1 MPEDTK
7 ETPGQDQSIQIPVQD
22 PLAAPAPKPLSPD
35 DDPNLKLQSIIAR
48 RNKPENKEEEKKSED
63 KKEEKPKGDPARVSG
78 LIGKALGFK
87 QPEEKKEETKEEP
100 EDGEKKTEDK
110 KEDQAKKD
118 EKDAESRKTI
128 VKPKKSTPQP
138 AAIDVSRIA
147 TAAATAA
154 VKAISP
160 DAKVVHGREDSKIE
174 EALKGDDLH
183 EYEVAKYMADLNP
196 KFKDAPKIVLEHIKK
211 AEAYASSWE
220 KENKGKVFDP
230 NDDEHDDFFSAL
242 QKPWSDHEFRNAEM
256 EIAAERVSA
265 RNNRQSET
273 KLKELETENARIAIT
288 PVIERTFT
296 AAAGLLARKIGDDV
310 HEKIVKNTFEKFAEE
325 DPLTANALAG
335 AIGPLQPIIEAAIQ
349 LDDPKGR
356 FKFDPKNQVHLEWN
370 RIMLEKES
378 ELSGTEDG
386 NGRTMATRA
395 EYAQMTQG
403 QRAKHWY
410 LTTEHLIE
418 SLVDDAADSARKY
431 IDSEKE
437 RVKKM
442 AIAMGFVPKDD
453 RQASKSKSDTT
464 KKAQEKTSDDD
475 QSVVTKPVSPAT
487 GGSAKIDDKSTGNS
501 SGAKTLLEKTA
512 NILFN
517 R

>member
-7 ETPGQDQSIQIPVQD
+7 EIPGQDQSIQIPVQD

-48 RNKPENKEEEKKSED
+48 RNKPDNKEEDKKIED
-63 KKEEKPKGDPARVSG
+63 KKDEKPKGDPAKVSG

-87 QPEEKKEETKEEP
+87 QTEDKKEESD
-100 EDGEKKTEDK
+100 DGEKKTEDK
-110 KEDQAKKD
+110 KEDREKKD
-118 EKDAESRKTI
+118 EKDTESKKTI
-128 VKPKKSTPQP
+128 VKPKKTPTQP
-138 AAIDVSRIA
+138 AAIDVSKIA

-160 DAKVVHGREDSKIE
+160 DAKVVRGREESKIE
-174 EALKGDDLH
+174 ETLKGDDLH
-183 EYEVAKYMADLNP
+183 EYEVAKYMADLSP
-196 KFKDAPKIVLEHIKK
+196 KFKDAPKIVLDHIKK
-211 AEAYASSWE
+211 ADAYASNWE

-230 NDDEHDDFFSAL
+230 NDDEHDEFFSAL
-242 QKPWSDHEFRNAEM
+242 HKPWSDHEFRNAEI
-256 EIAAERVSA
+256 EIAAERVSE
-265 RNNRQSET
+265 RKNRQSET
-273 KLKELETENARIAIT
+273 KFKELETENARIALT

-296 AAAGLLARKIGDDV
+296 AAAGLLAKKIGDDV
-310 HEKIVKNTFEKFAEE
+310 HEKIIKNTFDKFAEE
-325 DPLTANALAG
+325 DPVTANALAVS
-335 AIGPLQPIIEAAIQ
+335 IGPLQPIIEAAIQ

-356 FKFDPKNQVHLEWN
+356 FQFDPKNQTHLEWN

-386 NGRTMATRA
+386 KGRTMVSRG
-395 EYAQMTQG
+395 EYAQMAQG

-418 SLVDDAADSARKY
+418 SLVEDAADSVRKY

-437 RVKKM
+437 KVKKM

-453 RQASKSKSDTT
+453 KQASKPKSEAT
-464 KKAQEKTSDDD
+464 KKAQEKAAEED
-475 QSVVTKPVSPAT
+475 QAGVAKPVSPSS

-512 NILFN
+512 NILFS